1 MTIKTNL
8 SEVLTNLIAQM
19 NEQLGKQITREI
31 AVSLL
36 PVVHDRIHVD
46 GQDSNSA
53 QIGTYS
59 KGYLAIRSGT
69 FGNSETNKKGKNKG
83 AKKNAGTTTKGANA
97 GSKRTNYNRGTDPT
111 VILSLT
117 RQMENDFSV
126 QETPLGYG
134 LGYNNILNYDKAKW
148 NELRFNKL
156 IFGLTNEEQLI
167 ANEVAQIAMTN
178 ALSK

>member
-8 SEVLTNLIAQM
+8 SDVVTNLIAQM
-19 NEQLGKQITREI
+19 NEQLGRQIAREV
-31 AVSLL
+31 AVSLK
-36 PVVHDRIHVD
+36 PVIAVRIHQEGKD
-46 GQDSNSA
+46 ASGN
-53 QIGTYS
+53 QIGTYKPS
-59 KGYLAIRSGT
+59 YLELRV
-69 FGNSETNKKGKNKG
+69 NKY
-83 AKKNAGTTTKGANA
+83 
-97 GSKRTNYNRGTDPT
+97 KRTADPM

-117 RQMENDFSV
+117 KLMEKDFTV
-126 QETPLGYG
+126 QETQLGYG
-134 LGYNNILNYDKAKW
+134 LGYNNILNYQKAQW

>member
-19 NEQLGKQITREI
+19 NEQLGKQITREV

-46 GQDSNSA
+46 GQDANSG

-59 KGYLAIRSGT
+59 KGYLALRSGT
-69 FGNSETNKKGKNKG
+69 FSNSETNKKGKNKG
-83 AKKNAGTTTKGANA
+83 AKKNAGTTTKVDNA
-97 GSKRTNYNRGTDPT
+97 GKKRTNYNRGSDPT
-111 VILSLT
+111 VILSL
-117 RQMENDFSV
+117 RKQMEKDFSV

-134 LGYNNILNYDKAKW
+134 LGYNNTLNYDKAQW
-148 NELRFNKL
+148 NELRYNKL
-156 IFGLTNEEQLI
+156 IFGLTEKEQII
-167 ANEVAQIAMTN
+167 ANKVAKNAMTN

>member
-8 SEVLTNLIAQM
+8 SEVVTNLIAQM
-19 NEQLGKQITREI
+19 NEQLGRQIAREV
-31 AVSLL
+31 AVSLK
-36 PVVHDRIHVD
+36 PVIAVRIHQEGKD
-46 GQDSNSA
+46 ASGEK
-53 QIGTYS
+53 IGTYKPSYLELRVS
-59 KGYLAIRSGT
+59 KY
-69 FGNSETNKKGKNKG
+69 
-83 AKKNAGTTTKGANA
+83 
-97 GSKRTNYNRGTDPT
+97 KRTADPT

-117 RQMENDFSV
+117 KQMENDFSV
-126 QETPLGYG
+126 QETQLGYG
-134 LGYNNILNYDKAKW
+134 LGYNNPLNYQKAQW

>member
-8 SEVLTNLIAQM
+8 SDVVTNLIAQM
-19 NEQLGKQITREI
+19 NEQLGRQIAREV
-31 AVSLL
+31 AVSLK
-36 PVVHDRIHVD
+36 PVIAVRIHQEGKD
-46 GQDSNSA
+46 ASGN
-53 QIGTYS
+53 QIGTYKPS
-59 KGYLAIRSGT
+59 YLELRV
-69 FGNSETNKKGKNKG
+69 NKY
-83 AKKNAGTTTKGANA
+83 
-97 GSKRTNYNRGTDPT
+97 KRTADPM

-117 RQMENDFSV
+117 KLMEKDFTV
-126 QETPLGYG
+126 QETQLGYG
-134 LGYNNILNYDKAKW
+134 LGYNNPLNYQKAQW